1 VKRSV
6 TDVLRRGLESTTAN
20 WPLIA
25 IRIAATIAIML
36 MVVLSIVAAVVPLLV
51 SAGLSH
57 FNPADAKDAA
67 EAIVGVLTDH
77 WIVLIYIFL
86 LMTAVLIAI
95 LMVHSFIEA
104 GAAQIVVD
112 AERQPALAAFSMDRW
127 LAGAR
132 HSWWTL
138 FWIYN
143 IVWSVGLLFMLVPLI
158 ATLVF
163 MLLVGD
169 NTGRIIIGCA
179 GIAFAVLI
187 MLPVSIVCSM
197 WTEKAIVIAVARNA
211 GARDASS
218 IGWRELRADFGRHFG
233 VGLIIIAISF
243 GASIVVSSFSIV
255 ANISHQHA
263 PLSGLMF
270 APMQIIGSL
279 LHSVISAAIGVW
291 LLAAFAAMTEER

>member
-25 IRIAATIAIML
+25 IRIAATIVITL
-36 MVVLSIVAAVVPLLV
+36 IVVLSLVAAVVPLLV
-51 SAGLSH
+51 SAGLAH

-67 EAIVGVLTDH
+67 EAIIGLLTDH

-86 LMTAVLIAI
+86 LATVVLIGI

-112 AERQPALAAFSMDRW
+112 AERQPALAAFSMERW
-127 LAGAR
+127 LSGAK

-163 MLLVGD
+163 MLMVGD
-169 NTGRIIIGCA
+169 NMGRIIIGCS

-187 MLPVSIVCSM
+187 MLPVSIVCAL

-211 GARDASS
+211 SARDASS
-218 IGWRELRADFGRHFG
+218 IAWRELRADFGRHLG

-255 ANISHQHA
+255 ANLSNQHA
-263 PLSGLMF
+263 PLSGFAF

-279 LHSVISAAIGVW
+279 VHSVISAAVGVW
-291 LLAAFAAMTEER
+291 LLACFAAMTEER